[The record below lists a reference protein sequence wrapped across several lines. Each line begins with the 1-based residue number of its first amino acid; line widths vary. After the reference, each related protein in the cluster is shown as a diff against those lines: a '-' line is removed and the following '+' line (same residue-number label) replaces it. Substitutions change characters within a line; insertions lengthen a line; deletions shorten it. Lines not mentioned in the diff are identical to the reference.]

1 MAWNLLCG
9 RSWPGTCRDLPAFA
23 FASWN
28 QVQSVLIHGLDWNM
42 WRKPV
47 FVLNLCGYLKITLIL
62 NACSV
67 FVCVYK
73 SQRTA
78 FGNWFFA
85 STMLDSFA
93 CISIFTMVSLPAMVP
108 ICIAQHW
115 EDPGLH
121 IPGQPGF
128 RWSWILSGINGA
140 FFKNANCKFFSALT

>member
-85 STMLDSFA
+85 STMLDSLP
-93 CISIFTMVSLPAMVP
+93 VSVFLQWCLCQLWCPSVLPNTGKTLVSTFQAS
-108 ICIAQHW
+108 Q
-115 EDPGLH
+115 GLDDREYFLESTGLFLKMQ
-121 IPGQPGF
+121 IV
-128 RWSWILSGINGA
+128 N
-140 FFKNANCKFFSALT
+140 FFLH